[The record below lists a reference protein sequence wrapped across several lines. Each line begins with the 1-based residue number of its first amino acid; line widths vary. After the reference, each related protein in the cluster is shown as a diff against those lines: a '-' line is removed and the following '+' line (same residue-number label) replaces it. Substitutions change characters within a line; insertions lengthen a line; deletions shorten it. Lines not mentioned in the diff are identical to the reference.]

1 MTQSNQALLEEIKRK
16 IAKDANLQHAAIW
29 SQKDFDF
36 LSYFIEEKTACR
48 LSVSTLKR
56 IWSNDYQ
63 RLPHISTLDALS
75 KTAFDKNWQ
84 RLKSASLSN
93 QVEKK
98 ESAFKIN
105 FLGQKKKFKR
115 VTVALLVVIPTV
127 LILIGGAK
135 ALQKKQHSKEEI
147 ADIAFNHRKTLENKL
162 PNTVV
167 FNYDI
172 EGIKAD
178 SFFLQQSWDSSR
190 KVEIFKGTKERTDI
204 YYIPG
209 YFTAKLFADDEIV
222 KEIPVHVVYEDWF
235 IATRQPMSK
244 IVTFDK
250 DLWLKKDYLGIA
262 PKTLETKGIDVN
274 KQFQLAYYYVKDF
287 EIDGDN
293 LSYKASFAMEPLE
306 NVDCPMANFHLQ
318 GTKGYYWIMIGNK
331 GCGSEVYIRTG
342 DTLHNGK
349 TQDLTKL
356 TTNIYQWNELEIH
369 TSNKNVQ
376 LLLNGTEVFST
387 SYQAPIGEIMEIS
400 YFFNGMG
407 MIDNVELKNGLGEIT
422 FFDNFEGHKGQD
434 SQNDGAKKRY

>member
-1 MTQSNQALLEEIKRK
+1 MTQSDQAILEGIKRK
-16 IAKDANLQHAAIW
+16 IAGDANLQETAKW

-98 ESAFKIN
+98 DRTFKST
-105 FLGQKKKFKR
+105 FLGQKKKFKK
-115 VTVALLVVIPTV
+115 VAVALLVVIPMFLM
-127 LILIGGAK
+127 LIVGAE
-135 ALQKKQHSKEEI
+135 AFQKKQKRKEVM
-147 ADIAFNHRKTLENKL
+147 ANVTFNHEKTFKNKL

-172 EGIKAD
+172 EHINAD
-178 SFFLQQSWDSSR
+178 SFFLQQSWDTFR
-190 KVEIFKGTKERTDI
+190 KVEIFKGIKQRTDI

-209 YFTAKLFADDEIV
+209 YFTAKLFADDKIV
-222 KEIPVHVVYEDWF
+222 KEMPVHVIYEDWF
-235 IATRQPMSK
+235 MAARQPMSN

-250 DLWLKKDYLGIA
+250 NLWLRENYLGIA
-262 PKTLETKGIDVN
+262 TETLGIKGIDIN
-274 KQFQLAYYYVKDF
+274 KEFQLAYYYVKDF
-287 EIDGDN
+287 EVDGDN
-293 LSYKASFAMEPLE
+293 LTYKTSFKMEPLE
-306 NVDCPMANFHLQ
+306 SVDCPMANFHLQ
-318 GTKGYYWIMIGNK
+318 GTEGYYWIMIGNK

-356 TTNIYQWNELEIH
+356 TTNIYQWNEVEIN

-376 LLLNGTEVFST
+376 LILNGTEVFST
-387 SYQAPIGEIMEIS
+387 SYEDSIGGIMEIS

-407 MIDNVELKNGLGEIT
+407 MVDDVELADRQGKVK
-422 FFDNFEGHKGQD
+422 FFDDLEYLNPRKR
-434 SQNDGAKKRY
+434 KKKAYH